1 MGEENL
7 GGEEKLGWRRRTSRW
22 RKNLVGGELRR
33 REYNLG
39 GEGELQG
46 GGRERENGR
55 MLEEN
60 LSTALLSGR

>member
-1 MGEENL
+1 MEEEDESEGEL
-7 GGEEKLGWRRRTSRW
+7 RWRRRTSRW

-46 GGRERENGR
+46 GGRGRENGR